1 MVGWILPVCSTC
13 AINCRS
19 CQMSVLEP
27 TPLMSIEKVA
37 YEISRL
43 PLEDKKVLIGY
54 SGGGSRA
61 IWAANSLAYVK
72 IDLLVLYDPSPTWQ
86 MTPIN
91 ANVAKV
97 ICYHN
102 RAPDLSIPFIGAL
115 GGGLATLATG
125 NRATN
130 LLVRNISEPH
140 LDVQDDQAL
149 HAATI
154 QAIKDLGNER
164 TIVSVQHIAG
174 LCQHGDQAAQPLPL
188 FSSGFHSPR

>member
-1 MVGWILPVCSTC
+1 MSMSRPTVSMSTK
-13 AINCRS
+13 
-19 CQMSVLEP
+19 EF
-27 TPLMSIEKVA
+27 A

-43 PLEDKKVLIGY
+43 PLEDKTALIGY
-54 SGGGSRA
+54 SGGGTRA

-72 IDLLVLYDPSPTWQ
+72 IGLLVLYDPSPTWQ

-102 RAPDLSIPFIGAL
+102 RAPDLYIPFIGAL
-115 GGGLATLATG
+115 GGGLAILATG

-140 LDVQDDQAL
+140 LDVQDDHAL

-154 QAIKDLGNER
+154 QAIKDLG
-164 TIVSVQHIAG
+164 
-174 LCQHGDQAAQPLPL
+174 
-188 FSSGFHSPR
+188 